1 VSSLVA
7 AVPLA
12 ILAVLGAVWF
22 KLHFGSVISWLGVAP
37 AVGISVL
44 LSLWNRGLPDGTT
57 KSARLAL
64 AQKLTSRSLAR
75 RLWALVG
82 AFVFLTLFMSSAHVT
97 NEGSAVV
104 WITRYDP
111 TNTGVPDSMRLD
123 SQHPR
128 RSWRLLVLPT
138 GRQFLMFSSDGRQTP
153 MLRPL
158 PWKPA
163 AVLYPTDFDSIAT
176 VALLPAGDLMTQL
189 TGGTPLRV
197 ILRDAQDAVIAED
210 SLSALRALLVS
221 FRRPR
226 DPDAEV
232 RQQWLNRAVEVL
244 SAEAAVDTSAVAPL
258 VDLWMKS
265 QWVRTARP
273 LGRGE
278 SLNVVLLGA
287 ARDTVAALDITFTQA
302 YSHVY
307 IPRRQ

>member
-12 ILAVLGAVWF
+12 VLAVLGAVWF

-37 AVGISVL
+37 AFGISAL
-44 LSLWNRGLPDGTT
+44 LTFWNRGLPDGTT

-75 RLWALVG
+75 RLWAVVG
-82 AFVFLTLFMSSAHVT
+82 AFVFLTLFVSSAHVT
-97 NEGSAVV
+97 NEGNAVV

-111 TNTGVPDSMRLD
+111 ANTGVPDSMRLD
-123 SQHPR
+123 SQHQR
-128 RSWRLLVLPT
+128 RSWRLLVPPT
-138 GRQFLMFSSDGRQTP
+138 GRQFLMFSSDGRQTS

-163 AVLYPTDFDSIAT
+163 SVLYPTDFDSIAT
-176 VALLPAGDLMTQL
+176 VALLPAGDLMTL
-189 TGGTPLRV
+189 TGGKPLHL
-197 ILRDAQDAVIAED
+197 IMRDAQDAVIAED
-210 SLSALRALLVS
+210 SLAALRALLVS

-226 DPDAEV
+226 DPDAET
-232 RQQWLNRAVEVL
+232 RQQWLNRAVEIL

-273 LGRGE
+273 PGRGE
-278 SLNVVLLGA
+278 SLNVVLLGGA
-287 ARDTVAALDITFTQA
+287 QDTVAALDITFTQG